1 MLAGLLLLAVCAIP
15 ESLAQTPARETI
27 VAIQVH
33 GNTLTS
39 ETEIRRLAGVEVGEA
54 FDDTTVE
61 AAAQRLRAAKKFES
75 VQVLKRY
82 ASIADPSQ
90 VLVVIIVD
98 EGPVHVEETGNPAAP
113 ARTVKSGRFNL
124 MFVPIFG
131 VEDGYGVTYGARLAV
146 PNPAGANSR
155 IGFPLTWGGNKRAA
169 AEFDKTFERG
179 LLDRASAGIS
189 VSRRTNPY
197 YDADDDRFA
206 VWIRGERQVVRRVRA
221 GATLGSQRV
230 NFPSEAGLRTTDT
243 FGHGGV
249 DVAFDTRIDPTLPR
263 NAVYT
268 RAAWEHIGG
277 ANRTDIDLRG
287 YVGIVGQT
295 VAQVRFLRSD
305 SDRPLPPYLK
315 PLLGGMGNLRGFGAG
330 AAAGD
335 TLTAASAEL
344 VVPLTSPV
352 SFGRLGVSAFI
363 DTGTA
368 YDDGQRL
375 SDQTWKQGIGGSFWF
390 SVTFFRLDVAVA
402 HGKGAS
408 THVHV
413 GATVGF

>member
-1 MLAGLLLLAVCAIP
+1 MLLQIVCVCMG
-15 ESLAQTPARETI
+15 SDPARETI

-33 GNTLTS
+33 GNTLTADA
-39 ETEIRRLAGVEVGEA
+39 EIRRLAGVQVGDLFE
-54 FDDTTVE
+54 DKTVE
-61 AAAQRLRAAKKFES
+61 TAAQRLRDAKKFES
-75 VQVLKRY
+75 VRVLKRY
-82 ASIADPSQ
+82 ASIGDASQ
-90 VLVVIIVD
+90 ILLVIIVD
-98 EGPVHVEETGNPAAP
+98 EGPVHVEEAGDPDAP
-113 ARTVKSGRFNL
+113 ARVVKSRPFNL

-131 VEDGYGVTYGARLAV
+131 VEDGYGATYGARFAV

-155 IGFPLTWGGNKRAA
+155 LGFPLTWGGNKRAA
-169 AEFDKTFERG
+169 AEFDKTFATG
-179 LLDRASAGIS
+179 PLDRAAAGLA

-197 YDADDDRFA
+197 YDAEDERFA
-206 VWIRGERQVVRRVRA
+206 AWIRGERQAMKWVRV

-230 NFPSEAGLRTTDT
+230 TFPSQDGTRATDT

-249 DVAFDTRIDPTLPR
+249 DVVFDTRIDPTLPR

-268 RAAWEHIGG
+268 RVGWEHIGH
-277 ANRTDIDLRG
+277 ANRTDLDARG
-287 YVGIVGQT
+287 YIGLVGQT
-295 VAQVRFLRSD
+295 VAQLRFLRSD
-305 SDRPLPPYLK
+305 SDRPLAPYLK
-315 PLLGGMGNLRGFGAG
+315 PLLGGMTNLRGFGTG

-352 SFGRLGVSAFI
+352 SFGRLGVSAFV

-375 SDQTWKQGIGGSFWF
+375 SDQTWKQGIGGSLWF
-390 SVTFFRLDVAVA
+390 SVAFFRLDIAVA